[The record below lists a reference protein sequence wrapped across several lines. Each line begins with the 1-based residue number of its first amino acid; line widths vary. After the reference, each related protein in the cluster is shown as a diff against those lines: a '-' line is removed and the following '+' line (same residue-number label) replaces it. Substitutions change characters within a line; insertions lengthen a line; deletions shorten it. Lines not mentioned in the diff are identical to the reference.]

1 MLPIITIS
9 FAIHEQS
16 RVILSF
22 VFVGQAGRVR
32 CIVININSAPLKWL
46 TEQKNPFEV
55 CKRAARFNE
64 FGYRKNMIKC
74 NSYNY
79 SLIFSIFDCLS
90 LCLVCHCFCFVL
102 FCFLCPCGGCHGKII
117 FDCICLC
124 CLTLDAVCVTQYMA
138 CHYIVK
144 TGKTLGYWIFLPV
157 KYLSM
162 RFLSFSLLHISGKLL
177 FGTYV
182 VTYNCILSFVNGRAP
197 EPPFEALEASATPL
211 SINSPA
217 QLPPPT
223 SVERKEEHQE
233 EPAHTKKV

>member
-1 MLPIITIS
+1 
-9 FAIHEQS
+9 
-16 RVILSF
+16 
-22 VFVGQAGRVR
+22 
-32 CIVININSAPLKWL
+32 
-46 TEQKNPFEV
+46 
-55 CKRAARFNE
+55 
-64 FGYRKNMIKC
+64 MIKC

-144 TGKTLGYWIFLPV
+144 TGKTLGYWIFFPV

-177 FGTYV
+177 FGTNA
-182 VTYNCILSFVNGRAP
+182 VTYNIVFYPLLMVEPQNLLLKPLKLLQHLCPSTVLHNCHHRLQWREKRNIKRSQPIQKRCKQILFKQLLKLPWVAFCNAQENILPS
-197 EPPFEALEASATPL
+197 LL
-211 SINSPA
+211 SSHA
-217 QLPPPT
+217 YRFWTPPP
-223 SVERKEEHQE
+223 
-233 EPAHTKKV
+233 HTHIHTPPL